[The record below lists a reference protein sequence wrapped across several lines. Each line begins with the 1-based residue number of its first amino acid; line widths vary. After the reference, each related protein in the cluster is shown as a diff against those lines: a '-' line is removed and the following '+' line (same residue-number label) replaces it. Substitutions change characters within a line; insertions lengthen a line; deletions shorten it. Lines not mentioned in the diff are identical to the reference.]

1 MRYSTPTILIK
12 YLYYYWVAANSKGH
26 GIHSPFV
33 YQFIRDTLN
42 AKNALEQVENSAPVV
57 KKILQEIEVVSSNS
71 LKPKIKLLIARML
84 HSLNPLTYFVS
95 GNKKQFEIDS
105 AFNNHNFIESVESI
119 DFAWIGEGHNLA
131 TILLDAN
138 KVIDKMHSNSCI
150 ILHGIHTDSNMEA
163 AWNQLKQHTQIRLTI
178 DLFSIGMLFC
188 RKEQKEKEHFI
199 IRY

>member
-1 MRYSTPTILIK
+1 MRYSTPTIFFK
-12 YLYYYWVAANSKGH
+12 YLHYYWVAANSKGH

-33 YQFIRDTLN
+33 YQFIRATLN
-42 AKNALEQVENSAPVV
+42 AKSALEQVENRAPVV
-57 KKILQEIEVVSSNS
+57 NKILQEIEAVSSSS
-71 LKPKIKLLIARML
+71 LKLKIKLLIARML
-84 HSLNPLTYFVS
+84 HSLNPLTYFVL
-95 GNKKQFEIDS
+95 GNKKQFENDS
-105 AFNNHNFIESVESI
+105 IFNADESIESL
-119 DFAWIGEGHNLA
+119 DFAWIGEGHDLA
-131 TILLDAN
+131 TILLNAN

-150 ILHGIHTDSNMEA
+150 ILHGIHTDSIMEA